1 MATHTES
8 GVRGA
13 LICWL
18 RDLGTHFDTRSGAQ
32 SEVRRHARLNFPVM
46 PALRLILLWHQHQP
60 FYKDLVTG
68 EYRLPWVRLHA
79 LKDYY
84 GMVKLLDEFPNVHQN
99 FNLVPSLIT
108 QIQDY
113 VAGTA
118 QDPFLRVAAKP
129 ANDLTLQERLFALQY
144 LVQSNPTN
152 VIGRYPRYRD
162 LWEKFREH
170 GFSAEKAEKYFQP
183 RDFSDLQVL
192 SQIAWFDEFFLE
204 DKDVAA
210 LIKKERNYSLEDQ
223 SFVIARERELL
234 GKVLPAYAE
243 AAKKGSIEIS
253 ATPFYHPIL
262 PLICDTNAG
271 AVSSPGLPLP
281 QNRFR
286 HPEDAR
292 EQLVRALDLHQQV
305 FGVRPRGVW
314 PSEGSVS
321 EEALAIAHSL
331 GVKWMATDEGV
342 LGRSTGVF
350 FQRDGNG
357 RLPAHLAERLYNVH
371 HYENGQAEMHLVFRD
386 HTISDMIGF
395 VYSGMDPADAA
406 GHLLRNI
413 KDAAQPVFAQGRD
426 AVVSVILDGENAWEY
441 YPKSGREF
449 LRRFYD
455 ALQRE
460 GGLEAVTVSEAISRH
475 RNASPLK
482 SLVPGS
488 WIHANFDVWIGAPE
502 DNRAWDYLHHAR
514 EFYAQN
520 AARASEVQ
528 RKLAFEEI
536 MIAEGSDWN
545 WWYGPE
551 HHSANDR
558 DFDELYRKH
567 LSNIYQALGA
577 TPPDYLAQPIT
588 AGEVRPAF
596 TPQTAYIHPRV
607 LGDKIR
613 YFEWMGAAIFTAD
626 QRAGAM
632 HGKQFMLDSVYAG
645 IDSAF
650 VYGRLD
656 FAGPVP
662 DMEFDLVVNLESWA
676 SGEVRPRRT
685 LRLDAKV
692 RDRKLTE
699 WKVEGREEPL
709 PPSHHKSEESAKAS
723 LLRNFEF
730 RLPLSWLL
738 ANPVST
744 ADIEGSGTVSRSK
757 GGAAVVAPTGRLRLR
772 FSLWHNGL
780 PVDAL
785 PVEGWIELQ
794 LLSELELAA
803 GM

>member
-1 MATHTES
+1 
-8 GVRGA
+8 
-13 LICWL
+13 
-18 RDLGTHFDTRSGAQ
+18 
-32 SEVRRHARLNFPVM
+32 M
-46 PALRLILLWHQHQP
+46 PALRLIFLWHQHQP

-118 QDPFLRVAAKP
+118 QDPFLKVAAKP
-129 ANDLTLQERLFALQY
+129 AKDLTQKERLFALQY
-144 LVQSNPTN
+144 LFQANHAN
-152 VIGRYPRYRD
+152 VIGRYPRYRE
-162 LWEKFREH
+162 LLERFREH
-170 GFSAEKAEKYFQP
+170 AYSPEKAEKYFEPQH
-183 RDFSDLQVL
+183 FTDLQVL

-204 DKDVAA
+204 DRDVAG
-210 LIKKERNYSLEDQ
+210 LVKKERNYSLEDQ
-223 SFVIARERELL
+223 AFVIARERDLL
-234 GKVLPAYAE
+234 GKVLPAYTD

-262 PLICDTNAG
+262 PLVCDTNAG

-292 EQLVRALDLHQQV
+292 EQLLRALDLHQQV
-305 FGVRPRGVW
+305 FGVRPQGVW

-321 EEALAIAHSL
+321 EETLAIAHSL
-331 GVKWMATDEGV
+331 GIKWMATDEGV

-357 RLPAHLAERLYNVH
+357 RLPAHLAERLYNIH
-371 HYENGQAEMHLVFRD
+371 RYENGDTTMHMVFRD
-386 HTISDMIGF
+386 HTISDLIGF
-395 VYSGMDPADAA
+395 VYSGMDPGDAA
-406 GHLLRNI
+406 GHLLHNI
-413 KDAAQPVFAQGRD
+413 KEAAQPVLAQGRD

-455 ALQRE
+455 ALQLE
-460 GGLEAVTVSEAISRH
+460 AGLEPVTVSEAIARH
-475 RNASPLK
+475 SNVSPLK

-488 WIHANFDVWIGAPE
+488 WINANFNVWIGAPE

-514 EFYAQN
+514 EFYAQH
-520 AARASEVQ
+520 AAHATEVQ

-536 MIAEGSDWN
+536 LIAEGSDWN

-577 TPPDYLAQPIT
+577 TPPDYLSQPIT
-588 AGEVRPAF
+588 GGEVRPAF
-596 TPQTAYIHPRV
+596 TPQTHYIHPRIT
-607 LGDKIR
+607 GDKIR

-632 HGKQFMLDSVYAG
+632 HGKQFLLDSVYAG
-645 IDSAF
+645 IDATF

-656 FAGPVP
+656 FAGRVP

-676 SGEVRPRRT
+676 NGEARPRRS

-692 RDRKLTE
+692 QDKKLTG
-699 WKVEGREEPL
+699 WKVDGLDE
-709 PPSHHKSEESAKAS
+709 SSTVASQSEEIAKAA
-723 LLRNFEF
+723 LIRNFEF
-730 RLPLSWLL
+730 RLPLAWLL
-738 ANPVST
+738 AVP
-744 ADIEGSGTVSRSK
+744 GSGPQTPADPK
-757 GGAAVVAPTGRLRLR
+757 QGAAAIAATTRLRLR
-772 FSLWHNGL
+772 FSLWHNRL

-794 LLSELELAA
+794 LVSEWELGAV
-803 GM
+803 